1 MPIVDI
7 NQEDAN
13 RICLLVNQSI
23 ETTQDLTSLDLG
35 EYTHLKNEI
44 YQIINSNRA
53 YLGQMDVNAKS
64 PLVWGFYKDV
74 LEKVNQ
80 YGCQILRLDAFAYL
94 HKKVGESNF
103 FNKPGTWDYLARI
116 NEIAKNNNLLLLPE
130 IHAEYSLHL
139 HDKVAKKGYVIYD
152 FFLPGLTIHTIEK
165 SNSKALINW
174 AKEIISKGYK
184 TVNMLGCHDGI
195 PVLDLMGKEVNGVY
209 YKGLLEDAEIEEMM
223 ALLLARGGR
232 VKNLYGADGNKIS
245 YYQVNAPFFSALGE
259 SEQKLLL
266 ARAIQLFMPGTPQIW
281 YLDIFAGSNDHE
293 AADDAGQGGH
303 KEINRTALSLENIE
317 AGLKKEVVLQQLEL
331 IRLRNTSKAFWGIPS
346 FQESSDS
353 LINITWTHK
362 EQYAQLEA
370 DLKTHEFSARYSENG
385 EQKCIDYNIG

>member
-1 MPIVDI
+1 M
-7 NQEDAN
+7 
-13 RICLLVNQSI
+13 
-23 ETTQDLTSLDLG
+23 
-35 EYTHLKNEI
+35 
-44 YQIINSNRA
+44 
-53 YLGQMDVNAKS
+53 
-64 PLVWGFYKDV
+64 
-74 LEKVNQ
+74 
-80 YGCQILRLDAFAYL
+80 
-94 HKKVGESNF
+94 
-103 FNKPGTWDYLARI
+103 
-116 NEIAKNNNLLLLPE
+116 
-130 IHAEYSLHL
+130 
-139 HDKVAKKGYVIYD
+139 IYD

-174 AKEIISKGYK
+174 TKEIISKGYK

-195 PVLDLMGKEVNGVY
+195 PVLDLMEKEVNGVY